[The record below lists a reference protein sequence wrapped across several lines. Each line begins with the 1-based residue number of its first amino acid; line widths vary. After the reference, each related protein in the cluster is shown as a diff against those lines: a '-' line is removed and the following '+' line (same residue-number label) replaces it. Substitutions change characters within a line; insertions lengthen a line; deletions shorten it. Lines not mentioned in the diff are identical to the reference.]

1 MADIG
6 IPTTLAPF
14 YEGWGNFQRLLVE
27 TVRPLTDEQLML
39 RASESLRPAWV
50 LAAHIVG
57 ARGVWWHEG
66 LGEPG
71 PWDPV
76 EDRWERPGAP
86 FRNASELVKG
96 LEQSWR
102 LIEGS
107 LQRWTPGT
115 LTDTFTRERYGQTRT
130 FTRQWVIWHVLEHD
144 LVHGG
149 ELFLTLGMHGISV
162 PDL

>member
-57 ARGVWWHEG
+57 AGVDV
-66 LGEPG
+66 L
-71 PWDPV
+71 
-76 EDRWERPGAP
+76 A
-86 FRNASELVKG
+86 
-96 LEQSWR
+96 
-102 LIEGS
+102 
-107 LQRWTPGT
+107 GT
-115 LTDTFTRERYGQTRT
+115 D
-130 FTRQWVIWHVLEHD
+130 
-144 LVHGG
+144 
-149 ELFLTLGMHGISV
+149 
-162 PDL
+162 